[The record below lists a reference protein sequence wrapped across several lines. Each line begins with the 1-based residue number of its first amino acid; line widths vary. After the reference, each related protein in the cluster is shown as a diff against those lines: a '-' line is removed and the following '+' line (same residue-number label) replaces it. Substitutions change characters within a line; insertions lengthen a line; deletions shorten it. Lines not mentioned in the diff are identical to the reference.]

1 MMLRGDFVVA
11 LKALIEAQGTTL
23 YVSCALDELGI
34 QTIKEVTHREHFVR
48 RCVALEEENR

>member
-1 MMLRGDFVVA
+1 MLRGDFVVA